1 MNKVIDCLMFYNEL
15 DMLRFRLEHLNDVV
29 DYFIIAE
36 ATVTHQ
42 NSEKKLFFEENKHLF
57 SEYLDKIIHVVV
69 EDMPGGYSSTDN
81 WAREKHQRISLI
93 KGVEKLNLNPTD
105 IIMLSCCDEIPNNK
119 IVKEIKEYGIN
130 IFQSDKN
137 LKYKPGHTAINDYN
151 NGISLFYM
159 DMYWFNLTTKNKD
172 SWTLSRACTYDKL
185 IEMGGFQP
193 FIDNKTDIYY
203 LLGGW
208 HFTYFGS
215 KEFMITKIK
224 SFAHDEYNKDEY
236 LDINKLDRKIKNK
249 QDIFNRPHEN
259 LFNIE
264 ILDNSFLP
272 NNYKFL
278 LNNKNFEN

>member
-15 DMLRFRLEHLNDVV
+15 DMLKFRLEHLNDVV
-29 DYFIIAE
+29 DYFVIAE

-69 EDMPGGYSSTDN
+69 EDMPGGYSSADN

-130 IFQSDKN
+130 IFQSDEN
-137 LKYKPGHTAINDYN
+137 LKYKPGHTTINDYN

-159 DMYWFNLTTKNKD
+159 DMYWFNLTTKSKFG
-172 SWTLSRACTYDKL
+172 WTLSRACTYEKL
-185 IEMGGFQP
+185 LEMGGFQP

-203 LLGGW
+203 IQGGW

-236 LDINKLDRKIKNK
+236 LDINKLDRKIKSK
-249 QDIFNRPHEN
+249 QDIFNRPHEE

-264 ILDNSFLP
+264 ILDNNFLP
-272 NNYKFL
+272 SNYKFL

>member
-1 MNKVIDCLMFYNEL
+1 MNKVVDCLMFYNEL

-29 DYFIIAE
+29 DYFVIAE

-42 NSEKKLFFEENKHLF
+42 NTEKKLFFEENKHLF
-57 SEYLDKIIHVVV
+57 SEYLDKIIYVVV
-69 EDMPGGYSSTDN
+69 DDMPGGYSSTDN

-93 KGVEKLNLNPTD
+93 KGIEKLNLKPTD
-105 IIMLSCCDEIPNNK
+105 VIMLSCCDEIPNNK

-137 LKYKPGHTAINDYN
+137 LKYKPGHTTINDYN

-159 DMYWFNLTTKNKD
+159 DMYWFNLTTKSKYG
-172 SWTLSRACTYDKL
+172 WTLSRACTYDKL

-236 LDINKLDRKIKNK
+236 LDIDELDRKIKNK
-249 QDIFNRPHEN
+249 QDIFNRPHEE

-272 NNYKFL
+272 SNYKFL